1 MHVPFH
7 VVGPV
12 FSVVFPCLVL
22 IPTDSQVILVLF
34 KDKWTL
40 APDFER
46 VEDTT
51 LYTDG

>member
-7 VVGPV
+7 MVGPV
-12 FSVVFPCLVL
+12 SSVVFPCLVW

-40 APDFER
+40 APDLEQ
-46 VEDTT
+46 VEDTSV
-51 LYTDG
+51 YTDG